1 MERSPRRR
9 SIQVKLTAL
18 VIGSILAVAI
28 GLMLISY
35 YFFCQRA
42 DERYRRQI
50 QNAVVAA
57 SLNAEPPVL
66 KNFWNQINTDEF
78 RTLQAEARA
87 ANDEERIKAWLRA
100 QPSIDA
106 LQAAEETKT
115 EGEAMAAET
124 EYTLLDD
131 YKYLLDAIQAIKD
144 FFDIDSV
151 YYQYCEGDRTY
162 NLVDVDE
169 NYLYI
174 GTVEEEIPEFAQYS
188 GNVAIPPTSYRSSF
202 GWLFTAVEPVVDRD
216 TGESVAVA
224 GVDIDMTEV
233 VNERYL
239 FLRQCL
245 IFVAILLIIAI
256 LSSSVLLNRTA
267 VRPLQ
272 ELAEAA
278 TRFGEEG
285 KAFTKDDILQLQ
297 PRTNDEIS
305 DLYRDIRSME
315 TRIVDYM
322 DNLERVT
329 AERERVQT
337 ELHTASQIQE
347 AALPSEFPDREEF
360 RLYASMTPAKEVGG
374 DFYDFFLIDE
384 GQLAVVIADVSD
396 KGVPAALFMMSAK
409 ILLNYRARLGG
420 SPSEILSAVNTQLC
434 QNNDSKMFVTVWLGI
449 LDLESGILTC
459 ANAGHEYPVIRGR
472 DGVFRVFKDKHGLVV
487 GALDRSQ
494 YQDYEIRMEPGDAVF
509 VYTDGVP
516 EANNAAGEFYGMER
530 LEAALNRTAD
540 GDPKTLLQAVQA
552 DVDAFTAE
560 AKQFDDLTML
570 CLEYRGGGDARA
582 E

>member
-9 SIQVKLTAL
+9 SIRVKLTAL
-18 VIGSILAVAI
+18 VIGSILAVAL

-42 DERYRRQI
+42 DERYSWQLY
-50 QNAVVAA
+50 NATLAA

-66 KNFWNQINTDEF
+66 KNFWNQINTEEF
-78 RTLQAEARA
+78 RAVHARAEA
-87 ANDEERIKAWLRA
+87 ANDEEIIKDWLRTR
-100 QPSIDA
+100 PCIDD
-106 LQAAEETKT
+106 LQAAEITKT

-131 YKYLLDAIQAIKD
+131 YVYLLGAIQAIKD
-144 FFDIDSV
+144 FFEIDSV
-151 YYQYCEGDRTY
+151 YYQYCEGDTTY

-169 NYLYI
+169 SYLYI
-174 GTVEEEIPEFAQYS
+174 GTVEDPLPEFEEYI
-188 GNVAIPPTSYRSSF
+188 GNVEIPPTAYRSSF

-216 TGESVAVA
+216 TGEAVAVA

-233 VNERYL
+233 VNERYG

-245 IFVAILLIIAI
+245 IFVAVLLIISI
-256 LSSSVLLNRTA
+256 LSASLLLNHAA
-267 VRPLQ
+267 VRPLRK
-272 ELAEAA
+272 LAEAA

-285 KAFTKDDILQLQ
+285 RAFTRDDILQLQ
-297 PRTNDEIS
+297 PRSNDEIG
-305 DLYRDIRSME
+305 DLYRDIQSME
-315 TRIVDYM
+315 TRIVDYT

-329 AERERVQT
+329 AERERVST
-337 ELHTASQIQE
+337 ELRTAAQIQE
-347 AALPSEFPDREEF
+347 SALPSEFPDREEF

-384 GQLAVVIADVSD
+384 GHLAVLIADVSD

-420 SPSEILSAVNTQLC
+420 SPSEILGAVNAQLC

-449 LDLESGILTC
+449 LDLESGVLQC

-472 DGVFRVFKDKHGLVV
+472 DGVFRIYKDEHGLVV
-487 GALDRSQ
+487 GALDLSQ
-494 YQDYEIRMEPGDAVF
+494 YRDYEIRMEPGDAVF

-516 EANNAAGEFYGMER
+516 EANNAVGEFYGMER
-530 LEAALNRTAD
+530 LEEALNRIAD
-540 GDPKTLLQAVQA
+540 GDPKAILQAVKA
-552 DVDAFTAE
+552 DVDTFTAE

-570 CLEYRGGGDARA
+570 CLKYRGGGASRQA
-582 E
+582 